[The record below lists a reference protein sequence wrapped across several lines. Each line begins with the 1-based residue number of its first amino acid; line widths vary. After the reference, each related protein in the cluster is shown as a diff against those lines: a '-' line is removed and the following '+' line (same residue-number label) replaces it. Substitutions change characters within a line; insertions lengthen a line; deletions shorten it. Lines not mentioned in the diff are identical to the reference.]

1 LPHGTEPNLATTAT
15 GRNPTERFSVYFPD
29 NPAIVMWVADLQRLK
44 SSPAFSDL
52 AATGALRGLRNA
64 TLLDLGECWIQAG
77 SPAVGIVQAK
87 RPLTPEDVKSLMADQ
102 YHWSYPPAYRPETI
116 HGHSLYVAEFLSN
129 YQPAYCLVDA
139 RVVLLGSPDTLRG
152 ILRRQGPAQ
161 LSQAIRSV
169 LAPMDPQAQFVVVAD
184 PQAFAAL
191 SHFAGGKA
199 AGQAEKSKDSARKPT
214 APDFPILAELLA
226 KITALRLE
234 AWCDRAVHA
243 RAVVKCADA
252 VAAEDLRKVIDG
264 LIVAARRSAEAPK
277 GLFDSVAVANQEH
290 SLTATGMFEPS
301 ALVQLAGG
309 KPSKPPAA
317 RAADE
322 DLKPDSFYWT
332 HGLGDETATELPRP
346 FGGTSPLMIGLVAD
360 EEGRLRGADLNYKTI
375 SSAHPFDALREELR
389 RLMADGRQKE
399 AGARLV
405 AGAGIRMRD
414 VVQALGL
421 LVEFNTP
428 GHAYVAVPGSAAF
441 RVRREW
447 SPADAK
453 TDDMYAEIV
462 PVPLQVT
469 ATKKGK
475 IAAITLNEHSQLQS
489 DLGQLSQKMLD
500 CSRQAVQAGVQV
512 RLVLDCDPEISFDE
526 ANRVIAAAAGDRTK
540 DGPRRFIHSLELVV
554 RSGGDKPVTVFF
566 TDPSWSPELG
576 KELSPPEIAHE
587 VEGVVPRPDMEA
599 NVPSPEEMD
608 LTVPSPDSTPSLDRV
623 PSLEG
628 PASGKEPLPAFPNF
642 AVPSPGKD
650 GGHGIKSDVG
660 PSAGGIGLGG
670 FGRRG
675 STRKPGLGGVS
686 GGTKQVERAVA
697 AALAWL
703 ARHQNP
709 DGSWSLQKY
718 ADRCTDKTCT
728 GPGDVSAD
736 SGATAMGVLA
746 FLAADQTHKSHGP
759 YRKNVDTAIN
769 WLIRNQKSDGNLASG
784 AQQMMYSQGLATIAL
799 CEAYGLTGDAS
810 IRLAAQNGA
819 NFIINAQN
827 KATGGWRYN
836 PSDSGD
842 TSVVGWQIAALL
854 SANLAGLQVSGI
866 GGAFDAGSKW
876 LDSCKKGANGNLYCY
891 LPDSEPSN
899 SMTSIGL
906 LCRQHLGAK
915 RDSPMLVD
923 GVKYL
928 MQNLPDPRS
937 PNVYYWYYAT
947 QVMHNHAGDE
957 WDTWN
962 RAVRKILV
970 ESQCRA
976 AGSCANGS
984 WDPKKDPWGR
994 HGGRIMTTA
1003 LGALTLEICY
1013 RYLPLFKTDGEA
1025 DAGTAKAAEAEKK

>member
-1 LPHGTEPNLATTAT
+1 MSIMRLLKLALLMGVVGGGCGRNHEGPTADSKAHAPGIATATQSSSGSTPAGSPRRTEPNLATTAA
-15 GRNPTERFSVYFPD
+15 GRNPTDRLSAYFPD

-52 AATGALRGLRNA
+52 AAKGALQGLRNA

-139 RVVLLGSPDTLRG
+139 RVVLWGSPDVLRG
-152 ILRRQGPAQ
+152 ILRRQGPPQ

-169 LAPMDPQAQFVVVAD
+169 LAPMDPQAQVVVAAD

-199 AGQAEKSKDSARKPT
+199 AGPAEKSKDSARRPT
-214 APDFPILAELLA
+214 APDFPVPAELLA
-226 KITALRLE
+226 RITGLRLE

-264 LIVAARRSAEAPK
+264 LIVTARRSAEVPK
-277 GLFDSVAVANQEH
+277 GLFDSVAVANQER

-301 ALVQLAGG
+301 ALAQLAGG
-309 KPSKPPAA
+309 KPSQPPAA

-332 HGLGDETATELPRP
+332 KGLGDETATQLPRP
-346 FGGTSPLMIGLVAD
+346 FGGTSPIMIGLVAD
-360 EEGRLRGADLNYKTI
+360 EEGRLRGAALNYKTI
-375 SSAHPFDALREELR
+375 SSVHPFDVLREELR
-389 RLMADGRQKE
+389 RLTADDRQKE
-399 AGARLV
+399 AGVRLV
-405 AGAGIRMRD
+405 AGAGVRMRD

-421 LVEFNTP
+421 LAEFNAP
-428 GHAYVAVPGSAAF
+428 KHAYVAVPGSAVF
-441 RVRREW
+441 RLRREW

-453 TDDMYAEIV
+453 ADDMYTEIV

-469 ATKKGK
+469 AAKKGK
-475 IAAITLNEHSQLQS
+475 IAAITLNGHSQLQS
-489 DLGQLSQKMLD
+489 DLGRLGEKMLD
-500 CSRQAVQAGVQV
+500 CARQAVQAGVQA
-512 RLVLDCDPEISFDE
+512 RLVLDCDPEISFEE
-526 ANRVIAAAAGDRTK
+526 ADRVIAAAAGDRTK

-554 RSGGDKPVTVFF
+554 RSAGDKPVTVFF

-587 VEGVVPRPDMEA
+587 LEGVAPRPDVDA
-599 NVPSPEEMD
+599 NVPSPES
-608 LTVPSPDSTPSLDRV
+608 VPSLDHALL
-623 PSLEG
+623 PEG

-642 AVPSPGKD
+642 AVPSPGKE

-660 PSAGGIGLGG
+660 PATGGIGLGV
-670 FGRRG
+670 FGGRGPTRRL
-675 STRKPGLGGVS
+675 GLGGVS
-686 GGTKQVERAVA
+686 GGTKEVERAVA

-703 ARHQNP
+703 SRHQNP

-718 ADRCTDKTCT
+718 TDRCTDKTCT
-728 GPGDVSAD
+728 GSGDVSAD
-736 SGATAMGVLA
+736 SGATAMGLLA
-746 FLAADQTHKSHGP
+746 FLAGGQTHNGHGP
-759 YRKNVDTAIN
+759 YRKNVDTAIH

-810 IRLAAQNGA
+810 IRPAAQSGV

-827 KATGGWRYN
+827 KRR
-836 PSDSGD
+836 P
-842 TSVVGWQIAALL
+842 
-854 SANLAGLQVSGI
+854 
-866 GGAFDAGSKW
+866 
-876 LDSCKKGANGNLYCY
+876 
-891 LPDSEPSN
+891 
-899 SMTSIGL
+899 
-906 LCRQHLGAK
+906 
-915 RDSPMLVD
+915 
-923 GVKYL
+923 
-928 MQNLPDPRS
+928 
-937 PNVYYWYYAT
+937 
-947 QVMHNHAGDE
+947 
-957 WDTWN
+957 
-962 RAVRKILV
+962 
-970 ESQCRA
+970 A
-976 AGSCANGS
+976 AGGTTRAIRGTPRWSV
-984 WDPKKDPWGR
+984 GR
-994 HGGRIMTTA
+994 SRP
-1003 LGALTLEICY
+1003 C
-1013 RYLPLFKTDGEA
+1013 
-1025 DAGTAKAAEAEKK
+1025 